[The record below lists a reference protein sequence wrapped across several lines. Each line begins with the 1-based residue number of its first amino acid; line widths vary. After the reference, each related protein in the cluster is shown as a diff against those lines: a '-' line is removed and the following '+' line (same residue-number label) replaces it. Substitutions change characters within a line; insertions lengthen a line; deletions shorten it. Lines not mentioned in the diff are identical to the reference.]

1 MKKNIFLGII
11 ASMILS
17 GCSGEFLDKQPSDKL
32 SDEVFWKTAEDFNM
46 ALTACYAEL
55 QNHELYTW
63 SVPYSECMTDNGYNY
78 MQKLSSNTL
87 SQGPITPTT
96 DGVGRIYTAEYANIA
111 RYNNFLKKLLEYAGG
126 EITESDRIHME
137 AEVRL
142 LRAISYLDLYCYY
155 GSVPLVL
162 EPLTYETQDQPRA
175 EASAIYN
182 QILTDVDFAI
192 GNLKDVAY
200 KNGGGHFVKNS
211 AQVIKAR
218 ALMYEAYDDN
228 GVAKSDVM
236 SQVKQITN
244 EIINSGSYSIA
255 PTYRGLFCNDL
266 GEQKNNPEYIFAVN
280 YLGPN
285 NNATSFFD
293 WGVFNN
299 YIGTADAGGGID
311 PLMNLVA
318 EYEFVDGSD
327 FSESN
332 PLYNPGNTYENRDPR
347 MAKTM
352 CTDVCTFE
360 GGFTHK
366 PAGASFTGY
375 YFWKIIS
382 EDDAKDPRS
391 NNWSSNWPLMRYAEV
406 LLMYAEAA
414 NEVDGPTEMVQSA
427 LNQIRARGDIQ
438 MPPVPTNL
446 TKEQMRDKIRRERR
460 IELAFEGF
468 RYNDLKR
475 WKIAEKR
482 LNMSAEE
489 AIIPR
494 TFEKRNYRFPIPQSE
509 IDKSRGVLIQ
519 NPDYK

>member
-1 MKKNIFLGII
+1 MKKNILLGII
-11 ASMILS
+11 ASMMLS
-17 GCSGEFLDKQPSDKL
+17 GCSDFLDKQPTDKL

-63 SVPYSECMTDNGYNY
+63 SVPYTECMTDNGYNY
-78 MQKLSSNTL
+78 MQKLSTNTL

-111 RYNNFLKKLLEYAGG
+111 RYNNFLKKLSEYTGG
-126 EITESDRIHME
+126 EITEAESIQME

-142 LRAISYLDLYCYY
+142 MRAISYLDLYCYY

-182 QILTDVDFAI
+182 QILTDADFAI
-192 GNLKDVAY
+192 ANLQDVAY
-200 KNGGGHFVKNS
+200 NKGGGHLVKNS

-228 GVAKSDVM
+228 GVAKQEIM
-236 SQVKQITN
+236 SQVKQITS
-244 EIINSGSYSIA
+244 EIINSGSYAIA
-255 PTYRGLFCNDL
+255 NSYRGLFCNDL

-285 NNATSFFD
+285 NNAVSFFG

-311 PLMNLVA
+311 PLKNFA
-318 EYEFVDGSD
+318 NEYEFIDGSD

-332 PLYNPGNTYENRDPR
+332 PLYNPENTYENRDPR

-352 CTDVCTFE
+352 CTDKCVWE
-360 GGFTHK
+360 GGYTHK
-366 PAGASFTGY
+366 PQGASFTDY

-382 EDDAKDPRS
+382 EDDAKDSRS

-414 NEVDGPTEMVQSA
+414 NEVDGPTEAVQSA

-446 TKEQMRDKIRRERR
+446 TKDQMRQKIRKERR

-475 WKIAEKR
+475 WKIAEER

-494 TFEKRNYRFPIPQSE
+494 KFEKRNYRFPIPQSE
-509 IDKSRGVLIQ
+509 IDKSRGILTQ
-519 NPDYK
+519 NPDYQ